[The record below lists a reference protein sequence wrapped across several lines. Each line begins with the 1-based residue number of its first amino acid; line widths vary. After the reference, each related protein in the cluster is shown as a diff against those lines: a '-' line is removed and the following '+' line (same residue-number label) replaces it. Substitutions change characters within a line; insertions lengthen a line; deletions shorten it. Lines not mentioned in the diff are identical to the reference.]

1 MLRSLHM
8 TGVGPAPQ
16 FDLELGDRLNVLTG
30 DNGLGK
36 SFVLEVAWWALTG
49 SWVDRPVLPQP
60 GKEESAEITVHLGP
74 PEPVPDYLTFR
85 SHFERITQQWD
96 DDQMGQGRE
105 YVRRSSARS
114 GFNTL
119 FEVRARVF
127 VPILY
132 VRPDGMFSV
141 FDPARLK
148 RMAGDSTVPLGVAPL
163 AARAYHFTPKE
174 LWDGLKQ
181 DEKIVCNGLLQD
193 WVTWQLEAQ
202 NDTNHPFQLLTRVL
216 EALSHPEEKM
226 IPGKPVRLYLDD
238 VRKFPTI
245 DLPYGTVPVV
255 HTSAGMKRILD
266 LAYLVTWMWTEH
278 VQTSHII
285 GRSPA
290 DRLVVLIEEPEV
302 HLHPKWQRH
311 IVPALLDVL
320 GGLSESMRPQ
330 VLLTTHAPMLLA
342 SLEPHFNTE
351 TDRLFHFEF
360 RDRAVVLEETP
371 WTKRGD
377 ALAWLTSDVM
387 DLKEGRSIEAER
399 AITAAY
405 DFMAGR
411 LEKLPQDL
419 TTADAIHA
427 ELVRLLPDQD
437 PFWPQWILHRRR
449 QG

>member
-8 TGVGPAPQ
+8 TGVGPAPR

-60 GKEESAEITVHLGP
+60 GHEESASIVRFTRDGF
-74 PEPVPDYLTFR
+74 FR
-85 SHFERITQQWD
+85 GDFRRGMQQWINYLPV
-96 DDQMGQGRE
+96 GKGHRW
-105 YVRRSSARS
+105 SSAGLPIPS
-114 GFNTL
+114 WLSLT
-119 FEVRARVF
+119 
-127 VPILY
+127 VPVLY
-132 VRPDGMFSV
+132 VRPDGMFSLW
-141 FDPARLK
+141 DPARV
-148 RMAGDSTVPLGVAPL
+148 RIVTGIDSQPDVGNPQP
-163 AARAYHFTPKE
+163 YHFSPKD
-174 LWDGLKQ
+174 LWNGLKH
-181 DEKIVCNGLLQD
+181 DEKTVCNGLIED
-193 WVTWQLEAQ
+193 WVTWQLEAKDD
-202 NDTNHPFQLLTRVL
+202 NAHPFQLLTSVL
-216 EALSHPEEKM
+216 ERLSHPEEKM
-226 IPGKPVRLYLDD
+226 VPGKPVRLYIDD
-238 VRKFPTI
+238 VRRFPTI
-245 DLPYGTVPVV
+245 ELPYGTIPVV
-255 HTSAGMKRILD
+255 HASSGMKRILG
-266 LAYLVTWMWTEH
+266 LAYLVAWMWTEH
-278 VQTSHII
+278 LQASQITGVDPS
-285 GRSPA
+285 
-290 DRLVVLIEEPEV
+290 DRLVVLIEEPET

-320 GGLSESMRPQ
+320 GDLSQ
-330 VLLTTHAPMLLA
+330 NLHTQILLTTHAPMVLA

-351 TDRLFHFEF
+351 TDRLFHFDLQGRE
-360 RDRAVVLEETP
+360 VVLEETP

-411 LEKLPQDL
+411 HDKLPQDL

>member
-1 MLRSLHM
+1 M

-60 GKEESAEITVHLGP
+60 GKEESARLKWEAKGRGEGDSQGASVSRFDRVSQGWSDPFHHKYRGGSGTLSKSHVHLP
-74 PEPVPDYLTFR
+74 SWLLDTVPV
-85 SHFERITQQWD
+85 
-96 DDQMGQGRE
+96 
-105 YVRRSSARS
+105 
-114 GFNTL
+114 
-119 FEVRARVF
+119 
-127 VPILY
+127 LY
-132 VRPDGMFSV
+132 VRPDGMFSLW
-141 FDPARLK
+141 DPVRIHVIGQT
-148 RMAGDSTVPLGVAPL
+148 GDSTQILEP
-163 AARAYHFTPKE
+163 REYHFSPSD
-174 LWDGLKQ
+174 LWNGLKH
-181 DEKIVCNGLLQD
+181 DSKTVCNGLIQD

-202 NDTNHPFQLLTRVL
+202 SDNAHPFQLLTRVL
-216 EALSHPEEKM
+216 ESLSHPDEKM
-226 IPGKPVRLYLDD
+226 VPGKPVRLYIDD
-238 VRKFPTI
+238 IRKFPTI
-245 DLPYGTVPVV
+245 DLPYETIPVV
-255 HTSAGMKRILD
+255 HASSGMKRILG

-278 VQTSHII
+278 LQASQITGIN
-285 GRSPA
+285 PA
-290 DRLVVLIEEPEV
+290 DRLVVLLEEPET

-311 IVPALLDVL
+311 ILPALLDVL
-320 GGLSESMRPQ
+320 SGLSDRMRPQ
-330 VLLTTHAPMLLA
+330 ILLTTHAPMVLA

-351 TDRLFHFEF
+351 TDRLFHIEL
-360 RDRAVVLEETP
+360 RDREVVLEETP

-387 DLKEGRSIEAER
+387 DLKEGRSIEAES

-437 PFWPQWILHRRR
+437 PFWPRWILHRRR

>member
-1 MLRSLHM
+1 M
-8 TGVGPAPQ
+8 TGVGPAPR
-16 FDLELGDRLNVLTG
+16 FDLELGERLNVLTG

-60 GKEESAEITVHLGP
+60 GKEETAEIAVHLGP
-74 PEPVPDYLTFR
+74 PEPAPDYLAFR
-85 SHFERITQQWD
+85 SSFERVTQQWD
-96 DDQMGQGRE
+96 DDQQGHAQE
-105 YVRRSSARS
+105 IVRRSSARS
-114 GFNTL
+114 GFNP
-119 FEVRARVF
+119 VF
-127 VPILY
+127 LVPTRGSVPVLY
-132 VRPDGMFSV
+132 VRPDGMFSI

-148 RMAGDSTVPLGVAPL
+148 LATGDSTVPLGLAPL
-163 AARAYHFTPKE
+163 AARAYHFTPEE
-174 LWDGLKQ
+174 LWDGLRQ

-202 NDTNHPFQLLTRVL
+202 GDDTHPFQLLTWVL
-216 EALSHPEEKM
+216 AELSHPEEKM
-226 IPGKPVRLYLDD
+226 VPGKPVRLFLDD

-245 DLPYGTVPVV
+245 ELPYGTVPVV
-255 HTSAGMKRILD
+255 HTSSGMKRILG
-266 LAYLVTWMWTEH
+266 LAYLITWMWTEH
-278 VQTSHII
+278 LQTSKII
-285 GRSPA
+285 GRNPA
-290 DRLVVLIEEPEV
+290 NRLVVLLEEPET

-311 IVPALLDVL
+311 ILPALLDVL

-330 VLLTTHAPMLLA
+330 ILLTTHAPMVLA

-351 TDRLFHFEF
+351 TDRLFHIEL
-360 RDRAVVLEETP
+360 RDREVVLEETP
-371 WTKRGD
+371 WTKHGD

-399 AITAAY
+399 AITAAF

-411 LEKLPQDL
+411 LEKLPETL
-419 TTADAIHA
+419 TTSDAIHA